1 LWRRQWTELVGHRP
15 GPPPGRAAP
24 AGLMMH
30 GRCRLVL
37 SRCVCVC
44 VSRFGH
50 VRCRVSWLQCH
61 DVFSGTDLLTAHI
74 AAVCCVL
81 NLYRSWI
88 FFFHLSMHAVTV
100 ISSNRTV
107 DRRHGQSSSSGMHVT
122 YNPPAGARSPCMVS
136 IQSSLS
142 LSLSLSLLYILFHA
156 PSRKSVLSEE
166 KRDMV
171 ATVDTWWVGVPRD
184 AREVRSLAFR
194 FHAAAR
200 ASYQPRPCCLLP
212 LAPARAGRLPA
223 LRPPVP
229 DGRAGDYITAWQS
242 RMCRA
247 TQLPLREN

>member
-1 LWRRQWTELVGHRP
+1 
-15 GPPPGRAAP
+15 
-24 AGLMMH
+24 
-30 GRCRLVL
+30 
-37 SRCVCVC
+37 
-44 VSRFGH
+44 
-50 VRCRVSWLQCH
+50 
-61 DVFSGTDLLTAHI
+61 
-74 AAVCCVL
+74 
-81 NLYRSWI
+81 
-88 FFFHLSMHAVTV
+88 
-100 ISSNRTV
+100 
-107 DRRHGQSSSSGMHVT
+107 
-122 YNPPAGARSPCMVS
+122 
-136 IQSSLS
+136 
-142 LSLSLSLLYILFHA
+142 
-156 PSRKSVLSEE
+156 
-166 KRDMV
+166 MV